1 MVRMA
6 RRRATSSTITLR
18 LAALVFLCAAPLA
31 VIALT
36 YCSASREGMF
46 AVIGAIVFA
55 VMASLLI
62 SEVMASSLDRF
73 ARFAERLASGQLG
86 TRVEP
91 SRLLQ
96 FDRLAQAL
104 NEMARNLAGRVEAL
118 DNLSRE
124 QDTILRSMV
133 EGVISVDGHG
143 RIQRLN
149 KTASALLDASEL
161 LSKDRPFQDVVEHPE
176 LRQFIERALRSQVP
190 LSSMVNVRKEGGL
203 VFEVYSSI
211 LRSEGSDSSGRLI
224 VLHDMTRIQRLEN
237 IRRDF
242 VANVSHEL
250 RTPITSIKGF
260 VETLLDGAMHEP
272 ESLQK
277 FLGIIGKHSERL
289 HSILSDLLTLAR
301 LEAGDET
308 TFDVT
313 PVKIAWLVSQV
324 MEACGQEAM
333 AKQISIGNEVPPEV
347 RVLANSGLLEQAL
360 VNLVS
365 NAVKYSQTGAQVTVR
380 CEIVGEMVRIDVAD
394 TGPGIDKVHLPRLFE
409 RFYRVDQGRSREMG
423 GTGLGL
429 AIVKH
434 IAQLHGGRIDVD
446 SVVGRGTTFSLYL
459 KNCN

>member
-1 MVRMA
+1 MA

-18 LAALVFLCAAPLA
+18 LAALIFLCAAPLA
-31 VIALT
+31 VTALT
-36 YCSASREGMF
+36 FCS
-46 AVIGAIVFA
+46 GAKGGLFLVVGSIVFA
-55 VMASLLI
+55 ITASLLV
-62 SEVMASSLDRF
+62 SEAMASSLDRF
-73 ARFAERLASGQLG
+73 ARFAERLTAGQLG

-96 FDRLAQAL
+96 FNRLAQAL

-133 EGVISVDGHG
+133 EGVISVDNQG

-161 LSKDRPFQDVVEHPE
+161 LSKDRHFHDVIEHPE
-176 LRQFIERALRSQVP
+176 LRQFIENALRSSEP
-190 LSSMVNVRKEGGL
+190 LSSMVSVKKESAL
-203 VFEVYSSI
+203 IFEVYSSI
-211 LRSEGSDSSGRLI
+211 LRSESADSNGRLI

-272 ESLQK
+272 ESLQR

-301 LEAGDET
+301 LEAGDEMSL
-308 TFDVT
+308 DVA
-313 PVKIAWLVSQV
+313 PAKVAGIVALVVESCSR
-324 MEACGQEAM
+324 EAAQ
-333 AKQISIGNEVPPEV
+333 KQIAISNEVSPQDQAAV
-347 RVLANSGLLEQAL
+347 NAGLLEQAL

-365 NAVKYSQTGAQVTVR
+365 NAVKYSQVGARVAVR
-380 CEIVGEMVRIDVAD
+380 SEVVGEMTRIDVVD
-394 TGPGIDKVHLPRLFE
+394 TGPGIDRAHLPRLFE

-434 IAQLHGGRIDVD
+434 IAQLHGGRVEVY
-446 SVVGRGTTFSLYL
+446 SELGKGTTFSLYL
-459 KNCN
+459 KNVS

>member
-1 MVRMA
+1 
-6 RRRATSSTITLR
+6 
-18 LAALVFLCAAPLA
+18 
-31 VIALT
+31 
-36 YCSASREGMF
+36 
-46 AVIGAIVFA
+46 
-55 VMASLLI
+55 
-62 SEVMASSLDRF
+62 
-73 ARFAERLASGQLG
+73 
-86 TRVEP
+86 
-91 SRLLQ
+91 LLQ
-96 FDRLAQAL
+96 FNRLAQAL

-133 EGVISVDGHG
+133 EGVISVDNQG

-161 LSKDRPFQDVVEHPE
+161 LSKDRHFHDVIEHPE
-176 LRQFIERALRSQVP
+176 LRQFIENALRSSEP
-190 LSSMVNVRKEGGL
+190 LSSMVSVKKESAL
-203 VFEVYSSI
+203 IFEVYSSI
-211 LRSEGSDSSGRLI
+211 LRSESADSNGRLI

-272 ESLQK
+272 ESLQR

-301 LEAGDET
+301 LEAGDEMSL
-308 TFDVT
+308 DVA
-313 PVKIAWLVSQV
+313 PAKVAGIVALVVESCSR
-324 MEACGQEAM
+324 EAAQ
-333 AKQISIGNEVPPEV
+333 KQIAISNEVSPQDQAAV
-347 RVLANSGLLEQAL
+347 NAGLLEQAL

-365 NAVKYSQTGAQVTVR
+365 NAVKYSQVGARVAVR
-380 CEIVGEMVRIDVAD
+380 SEVVGEMTRIDVVD
-394 TGPGIDKVHLPRLFE
+394 TGPGIDRAHLPRLFE

-434 IAQLHGGRIDVD
+434 IAQLHGGRVEVY
-446 SVVGRGTTFSLYL
+446 SELGKGTTFSLYL
-459 KNCN
+459 KNVS

>member
-1 MVRMA
+1 MA
-6 RRRATSSTITLR
+6 RRRATSSIITLR
-18 LAALVFLCAAPLA
+18 LAALIFLCAAPLA
-31 VIALT
+31 ITALT
-36 YCSASREGMF
+36 FCSVAEGGL
-46 AVIGAIVFA
+46 ALVVGSIVFA
-55 VMASLLI
+55 IIASLLV
-62 SEVMASSLDRF
+62 SEAMASSLDRF
-73 ARFAERLASGQLG
+73 ARFAERLTAGQLG

-96 FDRLAQAL
+96 FNRLAQAL
-104 NEMARNLAGRVEAL
+104 NEMARNVAGRVEAL

-133 EGVISVDGHG
+133 EGVISVDSQG

-161 LSKDRPFQDVVEHPE
+161 LSKDRHFHDVVEHLE
-176 LRQFIERALRSQVP
+176 LQQFMEDALRSSEP
-190 LSSMVNVRKEGGL
+190 LSSMVTVKKESAL
-203 VFEVYSSI
+203 IFEVYSSI
-211 LRSEGSDSSGRLI
+211 LRSESADSNGRLI

-272 ESLQK
+272 ESLQR

-301 LEAGDET
+301 LEAGDEASLELAPAK
-308 TFDVT
+308 VAGI
-313 PVKIAWLVSQV
+313 VALVVESCSR
-324 MEACGQEAM
+324 EAAQ
-333 AKQISIGNEVPPEV
+333 KQIEISNEVSAHE
-347 RVLANSGLLEQAL
+347 RVVVNAGLVEQAL

-365 NAVKYSQTGAQVTVR
+365 NAVKYSQIGAQVAVR
-380 CEIVGEMVRIDVAD
+380 SEVLGEMMRIDVVD
-394 TGPGIDKVHLPRLFE
+394 TGPGIDKSHLPRLFE
-409 RFYRVDQGRSREMG
+409 RFYRLDQGRSREMG

-434 IAQLHGGRIDVD
+434 IAQLHGGRVEV
-446 SVVGRGTTFSLYL
+446 SSELGKGTTFSLYL
-459 KNCN
+459 KHVP

>member
-1 MVRMA
+1 VG
-6 RRRATSSTITLR
+6 S
-18 LAALVFLCAAPLA
+18 
-31 VIALT
+31 
-36 YCSASREGMF
+36 
-46 AVIGAIVFA
+46 IVFA
-55 VMASLLI
+55 ITASLLV
-62 SEVMASSLDRF
+62 SEAMASSLDRF
-73 ARFAERLASGQLG
+73 ARFAERLTAGQLG

-96 FDRLAQAL
+96 FNRLAQAL

-133 EGVISVDGHG
+133 EGVISVDNQG

-161 LSKDRPFQDVVEHPE
+161 LSKDRHFHDVIEHPE
-176 LRQFIERALRSQVP
+176 LRQFIENALRSSEP
-190 LSSMVNVRKEGGL
+190 LSSMVSVKKESAL
-203 VFEVYSSI
+203 IFEVYSSI
-211 LRSEGSDSSGRLI
+211 LRSESADSNGRLI

-272 ESLQK
+272 ESLQR

-301 LEAGDET
+301 LEAGDEMSL
-308 TFDVT
+308 DVA
-313 PVKIAWLVSQV
+313 PAKVAGIVALVVESCSR
-324 MEACGQEAM
+324 EAAQ
-333 AKQISIGNEVPPEV
+333 KQIAISNEVSPQDQAAV
-347 RVLANSGLLEQAL
+347 NAGLLEQAL

-365 NAVKYSQTGAQVTVR
+365 NAVKYSQVGARVAVR
-380 CEIVGEMVRIDVAD
+380 SEVVGEMTRIDVVD
-394 TGPGIDKVHLPRLFE
+394 TGPGIDRAHLPRLFE

-434 IAQLHGGRIDVD
+434 IAQLHGGRVEVY
-446 SVVGRGTTFSLYL
+446 SELGKGTTFSLYL
-459 KNCN
+459 KNVS

>member
-1 MVRMA
+1 
-6 RRRATSSTITLR
+6 
-18 LAALVFLCAAPLA
+18 
-31 VIALT
+31 
-36 YCSASREGMF
+36 
-46 AVIGAIVFA
+46 
-55 VMASLLI
+55 
-62 SEVMASSLDRF
+62 LDRF
-73 ARFAERLASGQLG
+73 ARFAERLTAGQLG

-96 FDRLAQAL
+96 FNRLAQAL

-133 EGVISVDGHG
+133 EGVISVDNQG

-161 LSKDRPFQDVVEHPE
+161 LSKDRHFHDVIEHPE
-176 LRQFIERALRSQVP
+176 LRQFIENALRSSEP
-190 LSSMVNVRKEGGL
+190 LSSMVSVKKESAL
-203 VFEVYSSI
+203 IFEVYSSI
-211 LRSEGSDSSGRLI
+211 LRSESADSNGRLI

-272 ESLQK
+272 ESLQR

-301 LEAGDET
+301 LEAGDEMSL
-308 TFDVT
+308 DVA
-313 PVKIAWLVSQV
+313 PAKVAGIVALVVESCSR
-324 MEACGQEAM
+324 EAAQ
-333 AKQISIGNEVPPEV
+333 KQIAISNEVSPQDQAAV
-347 RVLANSGLLEQAL
+347 NAGLLEQAL

-365 NAVKYSQTGAQVTVR
+365 NAVKYSQVGARVAVR
-380 CEIVGEMVRIDVAD
+380 SEVVGEMTRIDVVD
-394 TGPGIDKVHLPRLFE
+394 TGPGIDRAHLPRLFE

-434 IAQLHGGRIDVD
+434 IAQLHGGRVEVY
-446 SVVGRGTTFSLYL
+446 SELGKGTTFSLYL
-459 KNCN
+459 KNVS